1 MKAMAG
7 FKGPVHFNPRAGV
20 EVPDCL
26 VDAVFP
32 WLKESMRELDAFEK
46 SHDDKLMK
54 TTAWQ
59 FLKQME
65 LLGPV
70 VIQDVGAMKLLHP
83 KQFEN
88 CPFINDPFF

>member
-7 FKGPVHFNPRAGV
+7 FKGPVHFNPRTGV

-26 VDAVFP
+26 VDTVFP
-32 WLKESMRELDAFEK
+32 WLKESSRQLDEYER
-46 SHDDKLMK
+46 SHDGKLQKM
-54 TTAWQ
+54 TARQ

-70 VIQDVGAMKLLHP
+70 VIQDVAAMKLLYP
-83 KQFEN
+83 K
-88 CPFINDPFF
+88 